1 VQRNAVEDFIT
12 QKNFQNICLKK
23 NDALYTTATAAT
35 KKKMSQQNAVHDKQS
50 VSR

>member
-1 VQRNAVEDFIT
+1 VQRNAVEAFTT
-12 QKNFQNICLKK
+12 QKTFK